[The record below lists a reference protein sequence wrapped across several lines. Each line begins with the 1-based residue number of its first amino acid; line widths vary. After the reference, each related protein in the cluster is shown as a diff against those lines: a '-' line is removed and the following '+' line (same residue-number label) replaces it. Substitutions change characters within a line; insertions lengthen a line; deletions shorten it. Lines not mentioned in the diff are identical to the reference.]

1 MRTVNSVSMGVY
13 SSLQAKFVSTQD
25 DVQIQRYSAP
35 VLRNDIIYVVESVDS
50 DNKKIRKL

>member
-1 MRTVNSVSMGVY
+1 MRTVNSVSMVVY
-13 SSLQAKFVSTQD
+13 SSLQAKFVNTQA